1 MPDQRGRK
9 SAAEHETNSLG
20 VVRLTDARIQPPE
33 HLTNKELDEWH
44 AIVDSLPADWFRPA
58 DISLLAAYCTASAIY
73 KQARQAIEEHGIMI
87 MDPAKGR
94 YYANPAQT
102 LLSTQASAMA
112 QMAVKL
118 RLCPSARYEA
128 KKAGAAGAGAKSTK
142 RPWESTGT
150 DGE

>member
-9 SAAEHETNSLG
+9 SAAEHEVSSLG
-20 VVRLTDARIQPPE
+20 VVRLTDARIQPPD
-33 HLTNKELDEWH
+33 HLSERELNEWH
-44 AIVDSLPADWFRPA
+44 SIVDSLPADWFRPA

-73 KQARQAIEEHGIMI
+73 KEAREAIEEHGIMI
-87 MDPAKGR
+87 KDESRGR

-112 QMAVKL
+112 QLAVKL
-118 RLCPSARYEA
+118 RLCPSSRYEA
-128 KKAGAAGAGAKSTK
+128 KGAGAAGRGAKQTK
-142 RPWESTGT
+142 RPWEATGT